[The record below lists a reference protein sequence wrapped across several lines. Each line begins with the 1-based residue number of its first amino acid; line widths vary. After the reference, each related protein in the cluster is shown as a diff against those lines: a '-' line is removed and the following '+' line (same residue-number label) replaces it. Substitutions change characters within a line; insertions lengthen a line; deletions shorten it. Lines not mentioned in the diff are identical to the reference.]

1 MPAEKATQQRRV
13 ESDFGRVQT
22 GALGDVG
29 QKQIRGLIRQP
40 QIEIAFS
47 VEARQ
52 GRGRLQLGV
61 VEVLGMVSRTDDFL
75 GAGQPLLQVA
85 LTFGLIPG
93 VGGFTQL
100 LRIGLG
106 VEISRHVA
114 HG

>member
-1 MPAEKATQQRRV
+1 MQGDLRW
-13 ESDFGRVQT
+13 VQT

-29 QKQIRGLIRQP
+29 QKQIRGLVRQP

-47 VEARQ
+47 AEARQ
-52 GRGRLQLGV
+52 GRGWLQLGV
-61 VEVLGMVSRTDDFL
+61 VEVLGMISRADDFL

-85 LTFGLIPG
+85 LTFGLIPS

>member
-1 MPAEKATQQRRV
+1 
-13 ESDFGRVQT
+13 
-22 GALGDVG
+22 
-29 QKQIRGLIRQP
+29 
-40 QIEIAFS
+40 
-47 VEARQ
+47 
-52 GRGRLQLGV
+52 
-61 VEVLGMVSRTDDFL
+61 MVSRIDDFL

-85 LTFGLIPG
+85 LTFGLIPS